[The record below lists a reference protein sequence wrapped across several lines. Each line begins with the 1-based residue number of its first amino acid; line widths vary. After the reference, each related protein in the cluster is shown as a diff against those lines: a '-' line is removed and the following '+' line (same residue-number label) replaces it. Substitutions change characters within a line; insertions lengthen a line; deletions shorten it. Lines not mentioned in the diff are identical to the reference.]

1 MTNPEL
7 AERLRE
13 AAAHM
18 RKGVHT
24 PAHVALMLEAA
35 AEFDTPVRD
44 TKGLPQEPS
53 EAGLAGKRTS
63 SGMNEL
69 SRASQRR
76 SERYEACED
85 LDAEREGKILEDALA
100 VWGARDEV
108 DVAIEEMSE
117 LIKALIK
124 ERRNG
129 AAMGNTKY
137 EREIIREEMAD
148 VYIMLNQLSLIFGDC
163 SDWEVLKLLRLEA
176 RLKEV
181 KKNEDSE
188 IT

>member
-35 AEFDTPVRD
+35 AELDYPVR
-44 TKGLPQEPS
+44 E
-53 EAGLAGKRTS
+53 
-63 SGMNEL
+63 GM
-69 SRASQRR
+69 
-76 SERYEACED
+76 
-85 LDAEREGKILEDALA
+85 DADREGKILENAIA
-100 VWGARDEV
+100 KYGVYAQI

-117 LIKALIK
+117 LTKALLK
-124 ERRNG
+124 ERRAVGTAN
-129 AAMGNTKY
+129 Y
-137 EREIIREEMAD
+137 DDSLRDHILEEMAD

-163 SDWEVLKLLRLEA
+163 SEWEVYKLERLET

-181 KKNEDSE
+181 KK
-188 IT
+188 

>member
-35 AEFDTPVRD
+35 AEFDTPVR
-44 TKGLPQEPS
+44 
-53 EAGLAGKRTS
+53 AG
-63 SGMNEL
+63 M
-69 SRASQRR
+69 
-76 SERYEACED
+76 
-85 LDAEREGKILEDALA
+85 DAEREGKILEGA
-100 VWGARDEV
+100 VTKYGTYAQIDH
-108 DVAIEEMSE
+108 AIEEMSE
-117 LIKALIK
+117 LTKALIK
-124 ERRNG
+124 ERRAVGTANYD
-129 AAMGNTKY
+129 ASL
-137 EREIIREEMAD
+137 RDHIREEMAD

-163 SDWEVLKLLRLEA
+163 SDWEVFKLERLET

-181 KKNEDSE
+181 KK
-188 IT
+188 

>member
-35 AEFDTPVRD
+35 DEFDNPVRV
-44 TKGLPQEPS
+44 
-53 EAGLAGKRTS
+53 
-63 SGMNEL
+63 GM
-69 SRASQRR
+69 
-76 SERYEACED
+76 
-85 LDAEREGKILEDALA
+85 DADREGKILEDAIMEF
-100 VWGARDEV
+100 GAYAQIDH
-108 DVAIEEMSE
+108 AIEEMSE
-117 LIKALIK
+117 LTKALIK
-124 ERRNG
+124 ERRAVGTANYG
-129 AAMGNTKY
+129 
-137 EREIIREEMAD
+137 ESLRDHIREEMAD

>member
-35 AEFDTPVRD
+35 AEFDTPVRV
-44 TKGLPQEPS
+44 
-53 EAGLAGKRTS
+53 
-63 SGMNEL
+63 GM
-69 SRASQRR
+69 
-76 SERYEACED
+76 
-85 LDAEREGKILEDALA
+85 DAEREGKILEDALA

-163 SDWEVLKLLRLEA
+163 SDWEVYKLERLEA

-181 KKNEDSE
+181 KK
-188 IT
+188 

>member
-35 AEFDTPVRD
+35 AEFDTPVRV
-44 TKGLPQEPS
+44 
-53 EAGLAGKRTS
+53 
-63 SGMNEL
+63 GM
-69 SRASQRR
+69 
-76 SERYEACED
+76 
-85 LDAEREGKILEDALA
+85 DAEREGKILEDALA

>member
-35 AEFDTPVRD
+35 TELDTPVR
-44 TKGLPQEPS
+44 E
-53 EAGLAGKRTS
+53 
-63 SGMNEL
+63 GM
-69 SRASQRR
+69 
-76 SERYEACED
+76 
-85 LDAEREGKILEDALA
+85 DADREGKILE
-100 VWGARDEV
+100 GAIMEFGAYAQIDHV
-108 DVAIEEMSE
+108 IEEMSE
-117 LIKALIK
+117 LTKALIK
-124 ERRNG
+124 ERRAVGTAN
-129 AAMGNTKY
+129 Y
-137 EREIIREEMAD
+137 DESLRDHIREEMAD

-163 SDWEVLKLLRLEA
+163 SGWEVYKLERLET

-181 KKNEDSE
+181 S
-188 IT
+188 TV